1 MMTVF
6 SSDVKGYRTT
16 IELEN
21 GQRIAV
27 RFETVQYYNSDGPA
41 LFHTADKRVVE
52 ALKKHPRYGETF
64 RIISE
69 PKEVPVVEAPKP
81 ADNSTPDYLAM
92 CNPDKEI
99 VHNNSVTSA
108 PLAKAYIQQT
118 LGVTVPADR
127 KTVAEIKEYAARTHN
142 IVFEGWH

>member
-1 MMTVF
+1 MTVF
-6 SSDVKGYRTT
+6 ESITPGYCTNVK
-16 IELEN
+16 LEN
-21 GQRIAV
+21 GRLVFV
-27 RFETVQYYNSDGPA
+27 RFETVQYHTSDGPS
-41 LFHTADKRVVE
+41 LFHTNDKRVVE

-142 IVFEGWH
+142 IVFDAWH